1 MGQSNQSF
9 RFYSGGCCTSGLLK
23 SSKVNMDT
31 ASSSKGLKTTTDR
44 ESASAGYFVPAEVI
58 HPGEFLKDELE
69 ARGWAWEDLAEIT
82 KISRRQIGSLIAGT
96 SGITANTATAI
107 AQAFG
112 QEPTTWM
119 NLQIMYELAHAAKK
133 DRDIGRRAK
142 IFDRVPV
149 RELRRRGWIQ
159 KTDDVDELE
168 SEICSFLRIGSVGE
182 EFSLK
187 VAARKSTEYGTEN
200 GAQIAWYSR
209 ARQLAESIAAAT
221 FKQARLEDWLTE
233 GMRPLLAYP
242 EDTRRVPKILA
253 ELGVRLVLVET
264 LPQAKID
271 GVAFRLSDGS
281 PVVALSLRYDRI
293 DNFWHNLIHELV
305 HIKYG
310 DESPID
316 VESDDHGSQ
325 PAIEDRANDEAA
337 DYLIPREKLQS
348 FIRRMNKLYY
358 QAKVVQFAQANGVH
372 PGIAV
377 GQLQRRKELDYS
389 QLRKLLAKV
398 REHVVGQA
406 ITDGWGN
413 VPPAR

>member
-1 MGQSNQSF
+1 
-9 RFYSGGCCTSGLLK
+9 
-23 SSKVNMDT
+23 MDT

-44 ESASAGYFVPAEVI
+44 DCDPAGYFVPAEAI
-58 HPGEFLKDELE
+58 HPGEFIKDELE

-96 SGITANTATAI
+96 SGITANTATAL

-119 NLQIMYELAHAAKK
+119 NLQISYELAHAAKK
-133 DRDIGRRAK
+133 DRDIARRAK

-149 RELRRRGWIQ
+149 RDLRRRGWIPE
-159 KTDDVDELE
+159 TNDASEME
-168 SEICSFLRIGSVGE
+168 SAICSLLRIGSIGE
-182 EFSLK
+182 EFALK

-209 ARQLAESIAAAT
+209 ARQLAESISAAT
-221 FKQARLEDWLTE
+221 YKQSRLEDWLLE
-233 GMRPLLAYP
+233 GMRPLLCYP
-242 EDTRRVPKILA
+242 EDVRRVPKIMA
-253 ELGVRLVLVET
+253 DIGIRLVLVET

-281 PVVALSLRYDRI
+281 PVVALSLRFDRI

-305 HIKYG
+305 HVKYG

-316 VESDDHGSQ
+316 VESDEPESH
-325 PAIEDRANDEAA
+325 PEIEGRANSEAA
-337 DYLIPREKLQS
+337 NYLIPKERLDS

-358 QAKVVQFAQANGVH
+358 QTKVVQFAQANGVH

-377 GQLQRRKELDYS
+377 GQLHGRGELKYF

-398 REHVVGQA
+398 REYVVGQA

-413 VPPAR
+413 TPQTSMR